1 MRKVRFKM
9 HLSDKYPFLIK
20 YFENA
25 INNPEK
31 SIAHSILFYGNDL
44 NAQYELA
51 TYISRLLNCKKDK
64 NNNCD
69 CLDCNWIKN
78 GEHPAVLTI
87 SRVENKP
94 EDDES
99 KTVISLKQANL
110 IKQSLLNS
118 SDFNRVFIFCDRDD
132 NNNVAG
138 LNKLNFQEETAN
150 ALLKTIE
157 EPPERT
163 TFFFLTRDKNDLIST
178 IISRSQCFF
187 VPSFEHEDTDWTP
200 IKDIFENYYEFER
213 QEVFNVASHLNEL
226 SKDSIKTLEQ
236 IQSYM
241 LSLMKNN
248 FENKPFLVRVL
259 HDIQSVETAKKQ
271 IIARVTPIN
280 AFENLCID
288 IIK

>member
-1 MRKVRFKM
+1 M
-9 HLSDKYPFLIK
+9 HLSDKYPFLTK
-20 YFENA
+20 YFENGVK
-25 INNPEK
+25 NTDK

-51 TYISRLLNCKKDK
+51 IFISRLLNCQKDK
-64 NNNCD
+64 NAECNC
-69 CLDCNWIKN
+69 LNCNWIRN

-87 SRVENKP
+87 SRKENKP

-99 KTVISLKQANL
+99 KTVISLKQANQV
-110 IKQSLLNS
+110 KQSLLNS
-118 SDFNRVFIFCDRDD
+118 SDFHRVFIFCDRDD
-132 NNNVAG
+132 NENIAG
-138 LNKLNFQEETAN
+138 LNKMNFQEETAN

-157 EPPERT
+157 EPPHNT

-187 VPSFEHEDTDWTP
+187 VPSFEHENTDWTP
-200 IKDIFENYYEFER
+200 IKDIFENYFEFER
-213 QEVFNVASHLNEL
+213 QDVFKVANDLNEL
-226 SKDSIKTLEQ
+226 SNDHIQTLEQ
-236 IQSYM
+236 IQSYI

-248 FENKPFLVRVL
+248 FENKQFLVKLL
-259 HDIQSVETAKKQ
+259 HDIESVELAKKQ
-271 IIARVTPIN
+271 IISKVTPIN